1 MLNISLVVFF
11 WYEYAKYVSKK
22 KSKQEKKNKMESVS
36 VEDAIKRARLSV
48 ERVLTEHG
56 FKSERK

>member
-1 MLNISLVVFF
+1 M
-11 WYEYAKYVSKK
+11 
-22 KSKQEKKNKMESVS
+22 EKKNKMESVS

-48 ERVLTEHG
+48 ERVLAEHG